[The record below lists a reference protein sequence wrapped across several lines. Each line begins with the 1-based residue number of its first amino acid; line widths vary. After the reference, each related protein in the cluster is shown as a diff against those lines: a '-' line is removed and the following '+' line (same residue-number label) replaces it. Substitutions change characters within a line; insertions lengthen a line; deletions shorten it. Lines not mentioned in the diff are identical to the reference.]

1 MIELQNYL
9 LNPLHVAA
17 ISPASE
23 ASLLHSNSTYS
34 FKVVLSGGNEL
45 VFQFPTAAEA
55 RDALTRLRQ
64 LVDQAST
71 RR

>member
-1 MIELQNYL
+1 MIAIQDHL

-17 ISPASE
+17 ISPAAQ
-23 ASLLHSNSTYS
+23 ASTLHAPSTYS
-34 FKVVLSGGNEL
+34 FKVTLSGGNEL
-45 VFQFPTAAEA
+45 VFRFDSESAANDDLA
-55 RDALTRLRQ
+55 RLRQ